1 MMLHH
6 DEEIIIAQCTPQG
19 IGAIALLR
27 ICGFNAAYFATTL
40 AKLSLGRVL
49 HEQQTHTIHFGWVV
63 DDQGAHLD
71 QVMFLLM
78 KGPKTFSGQDT
89 VEITCHNNPL
99 LIEQI
104 INRALQL
111 GARKA
116 EPGEFAKRAV
126 LNGKIDLLQAE
137 AIHDLITAP
146 TQQAIKISLEQV
158 QGTLSSWM
166 RNLEQQILKIIAF
179 TEASFEFLDEELTF
193 EPEILQMMQ
202 NLCKQTDELLK
213 TYDKQHYIK
222 EGIKIALVGSVN
234 VGKSSLFNA
243 MLKKQRAIVTDIAG
257 TTRDTI
263 ESGMIYEGN
272 FITFVDT
279 AGLRDTIDIVEKQ
292 GIDRSFSEA
301 HVADI
306 LLVVFDVTKKLSQE
320 EAAVYQDILQK
331 YPEKTIVVFNKID
344 AQNHIYPDFISQ
356 QKSSIKVSAQTQEN
370 IVELQKIIIEKM
382 NVLLGQGNISYV
394 LNKRQYDIL
403 QTFYIKI
410 LKIYNRATVHI
421 DYELLAMELRDC
433 LELLAELTGKDAREA
448 VLDAVFKGFC
458 VGK

>member
-27 ICGFNAAYFATTL
+27 ICGFNAAQFSTNL
-40 AKLSLGRVL
+40 AKLSSGRVL
-49 HEQQTHTIHFGWVV
+49 HEQATHTIHFGWVV
-63 DDQGAHLD
+63 DDQGAHID

-99 LIEQI
+99 LVEQI

-193 EPEILQMMQ
+193 EADILQMMG
-202 NLCKQTDELLK
+202 NLCRQTHELLK

-243 MLKKQRAIVTDIAG
+243 LLKKQRAIVTDIAG

-263 ESGMIYEGN
+263 ESGMVYEGN

-279 AGLRDTIDIVEKQ
+279 AGLRDTVDVVEKQ
-292 GIDRSFSEA
+292 GIDRSFSEV

-306 LLVVFDVTKKLSQE
+306 LLVVFDITKKLSEQE
-320 EAAVYQDILQK
+320 VAVYKEILQK
-331 YPEKTIVVFNKID
+331 YPEKTIVIFNKID
-344 AQNHIYPDFISQ
+344 TQFHEFPDFVSQ
-356 QKSSIKVSAQTQEN
+356 STSYIKVSAQTNEN
-370 IVELQKIIIEKM
+370 IPALQSAIIEKM
-382 NVLLGQGNISYV
+382 NLLLGQGNISYV

-403 QTFYIKI
+403 QTFYAKI
-410 LKIYNRATVHI
+410 VLIYNRAQKHI
-421 DYELLAMELRDC
+421 DYELLAMELKDC

>member
-27 ICGFNAAYFATTL
+27 LCGFNAAQLATNL
-40 AKLSLGRVL
+40 ARLSSGRVL
-49 HEQQTHTIHFGWVV
+49 HEQQTHTIHFGCVI
-63 DDQGAHLD
+63 DDQGAPID

-166 RNLEQQILKIIAF
+166 RNLEQQILKIIAY

-193 EPEILQMMQ
+193 ESEIVQMIKF
-202 NLCKQTDELLK
+202 LCKQTDQLLQ

-243 MLKKQRAIVTDIAG
+243 LLKKQRAIVTDIAG

-279 AGLRDTIDIVEKQ
+279 AGLRDTSDVVEKQ

-301 HVADI
+301 HIADI
-306 LLVVFDVTKKLSQE
+306 LLVVFDVTKKVSQE
-320 EAAVYQDILQK
+320 EIFVYQEILQK
-331 YPEKTIVVFNKID
+331 YSEKTIVVFNKID
-344 AQNHIYPDFISQ
+344 AHSHIFPDFISQ
-356 QKSSIKVSAQTQEN
+356 QQPVIKVSAQTQEN
-370 IVELQKIIIEKM
+370 ISFLQKAIIEKM
-382 NVLLGQGNISYV
+382 NLLLGQGNISYV

-403 QTFYIKI
+403 QAFYIKM
-410 LKIYNRATVHI
+410 LKISDRAQKHI
-421 DYELLAMELRDC
+421 DYELLAMELKDC

>member
-19 IGAIALLR
+19 VGALALLR
-27 ICGFNAAYFATTL
+27 ICGVNAAQFSTKL
-40 AKLSLGRVL
+40 AKLASGRVL
-49 HEQQTHTIHFGWVV
+49 YEQQTHTIHFGWVV

-126 LNGKIDLLQAE
+126 LHGKIDLVQAE

-146 TQQAIKISLEQV
+146 TQQAIKISLAQV

-166 RNLEQQILKIIAF
+166 RNLEQQILKILAF

-193 EPEILQMMQ
+193 ESEILQMMK
-202 NLCKQTDELLK
+202 NLCRQTDELLQ

-263 ESGMIYEGN
+263 EGGMVYEGN

-279 AGLRDTIDIVEKQ
+279 AGLRDTQDIVEKQ

-301 HVADI
+301 HIADI
-306 LLVVFDVTKKLSQE
+306 LLLVFDVTKTLSSE
-320 EAAVYQDILQK
+320 EATVYQEILQK
-331 YPEKTIVVFNKID
+331 YPEKTIIVFNKID
-344 AQNHIYPDFISQ
+344 AQNHIYPDFISSQ
-356 QKSSIKVSAQTQEN
+356 ESGIKISAQTQEN
-370 IVELQKIIIEKM
+370 IVELQKVIIEKM
-382 NVLLGQGNISYV
+382 NVLLGQGNISCV

-403 QTFYIKI
+403 QTFYTK
-410 LKIYNRATVHI
+410 LSLVYDRATRHI
-421 DYELLAMELRDC
+421 DYELLAMELKDC
-433 LELLAELTGKDAREA
+433 LEFLAELTGKDAREA

>member
-27 ICGFNAAYFATTL
+27 ICGFNAAHFTTTL

-49 HEQQTHTIHFGWVV
+49 HEQKTHTIHFGWVV
-63 DDQGAHLD
+63 DGQGNHID

-193 EPEILQMMQ
+193 APEIVQMIH
-202 NLCKQTDELLK
+202 NLCNQTDDLLK

-263 ESGMIYEGN
+263 ESAMIYEGN

-306 LLVVFDVTKKLSQE
+306 LLVVFDVTKKLSPE
-320 EAAVYQDILQK
+320 ETAVYQEILQK
-331 YPEKTIVVFNKID
+331 YPEKTIIVFNKID
-344 AQNHIYPDFISQ
+344 AQTHIYPGFISQ
-356 QKSSIKVSAQTQEN
+356 QKSIIKVSAQTQEN
-370 IVELQKIIIEKM
+370 IGILQKTIIEKM

-410 LKIYNRATVHI
+410 LKIYDRAMRHI
-421 DYELLAMELRDC
+421 DYELLAIELKDC